1 MEERNNWKYVNREL
15 AASWLDMRT
24 LLVKNVRNHRRH
36 KGNLNLKPIKP
47 RNDDPRVIHH
57 QRSTTERAIR
67 DLGHWIAQLMPEDP
81 LRFPSASGERSKS
94 WKYDWGIV
102 THRPMD
108 VPTFQDR
115 PGMGVILKVL
125 GKAAVDVKYVP
136 VDATATTKVLDVSI
150 SRLLGAAKEKLR
162 RVMTQSGYNKHVNVN
177 WKKEITGNT

>member
-1 MEERNNWKYVNREL
+1 M
-15 AASWLDMRT
+15 AASWLVIRT
-24 LLVKNVRNHRRH
+24 LLVR
-36 KGNLNLKPIKP
+36 KGNLDLKPIKP

-94 WKYDWGIV
+94 WKY
-102 THRPMD
+102 
-108 VPTFQDR
+108 
-115 PGMGVILKVL
+115 
-125 GKAAVDVKYVP
+125 
-136 VDATATTKVLDVSI
+136 ATATTKVLDVSI